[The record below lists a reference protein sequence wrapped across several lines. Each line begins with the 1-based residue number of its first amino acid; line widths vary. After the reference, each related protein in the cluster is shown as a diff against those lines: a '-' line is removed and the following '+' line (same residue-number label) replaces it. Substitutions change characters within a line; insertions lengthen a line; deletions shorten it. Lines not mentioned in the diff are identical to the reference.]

1 MAFSRFLAFNAPLG
15 KLIRLPL
22 RAIPQD
28 ATVRILRGPLRG
40 ARWTAGASTH
50 GCWLGTYEPAFQSF
64 FFSVVPKGGVVW
76 DVGANVGFYSLLA
89 SRKAAK
95 VIAFEPLP
103 ENLSYLRRHIEL
115 NGLKERVQVI
125 PAAASDRDG
134 SALFT
139 IVPGNRSEGSL
150 GPHGTLPVRT
160 VRLDSLGTV
169 PDVIKID
176 VEGNEYSVLL
186 GAIATMRNHHP
197 LVLVARHSGDSYCQ
211 DLLKAL
217 GYEVSEIAYGEL
229 LARKPAGP
237 TNNKLRGE
245 SLSD

>member
-1 MAFSRFLAFNAPLG
+1 MDFSRFLSFNTPLG

-22 RAIPQD
+22 RAIPKD
-28 ATVRILRGPLRG
+28 ATVRVLRGPLRG
-40 ARWTAGASTH
+40 AHWTVGSSTH
-50 GCWLGTYEPAFQSF
+50 GCWLGTYERAFQSF
-64 FFSVVPKGGVVW
+64 FFSIVPEGGVVL

-89 SRKAAK
+89 ARKAAK

-115 NGLKERVQVI
+115 NRLKECIQVI
-125 PAAASDRDG
+125 PSAASDHDG
-134 SALFT
+134 TGLFSL
-139 IVPGNRSEGSL
+139 VPGNRSEGSL
-150 GPHGTLPVRT
+150 SSHGTLPVRT

-176 VEGNEYSVLL
+176 VEGNEHEVLR
-186 GAIATMRNHHP
+186 GAIKTMRTYHP

-211 DLLKAL
+211 DLLKEL
-217 GYEVSEIAYGEL
+217 GYQVSEIAHGEL

-237 TNNKLRGE
+237 TSNKLPGE
-245 SLSD
+245 SLSA